1 MIRAIQI
8 RRITTDDTLE
18 LRREVLY
25 PDWELTRVKLD
36 HDEDGLHFGLFEDNR
51 LRGVVSLF
59 PHNGQA
65 QFRKLAVHPD
75 CQGKGYGNMLMQH
88 ITDFCRKEHISLL
101 WCNARASAEGFYLKR
116 GFEYWGDHFV
126 KDNIVFIKM
135 KVQLDKTTD
144 NGFTVIPAIDIID
157 GKCVRLTQG
166 DYAQKKVYNEHPL
179 EVAKAFESIGV
190 RRLHLVDLDGA
201 KKGAVVNWKVLEAIA
216 GKTNLVID
224 FGGGIKT
231 EDDLRIVY
239 ENGAALATIG
249 SIAVKDPALFS
260 GWVKKYGADKIFLGA
275 DVKEEKIAVGGW
287 LETTELSVFDFLE
300 ENVKQGV
307 QHIFC
312 TDIAKDGLLQGPSVA
327 LYEKIL
333 QRFPQIDF
341 VASGGVS
348 TMADVHAL
356 AEAGCSGVI
365 VGKAI
370 YEERISMK
378 ELTDFIKSGI
388 RN

>member
-1 MIRAIQI
+1 MQQVLI
-8 RRITTDDTLE
+8 RRINVEDTLG
-18 LRREVLY
+18 LRRDALY
-25 PDWELTRVKLD
+25 PDATLEAAKVD
-36 HDEDGLHFGLFEDNR
+36 HDEDGLHFGLFDDGR

-59 PHNGQA
+59 LQKDTA
-65 QFRKLAVHPD
+65 QFRKLAVHPE
-75 CQGKGYGNMLMQH
+75 CQGEGYGSLLMQH
-88 ITDFCRKEHISLL
+88 IEDFCRKEHIGTL
-101 WCNARASAEGFYLKR
+101 WCNARHSAEGFYLKR
-116 GFEYWGDHFV
+116 GYVFLGDHFT
-126 KDNIVFIKM
+126 KNNIVFCKM
-135 KVQLDKTTD
+135 KLELDKATA

-201 KKGAVVNWKVLEAIA
+201 KKGSVVNWKVLEAIA
-216 GKTNLVID
+216 GKTGLVVD

-231 EDDLRIVY
+231 EDDLRIVF

-249 SIAVKDPALFS
+249 SIAVKDPALFA
-260 GWVKKYGADKIFLGA
+260 GWVKQYGPEKIFLGA

-300 ENVKQGV
+300 EHVKQGV
-307 QHIFC
+307 KHIFC
-312 TDIAKDGLLQGPSVA
+312 TDIAKDGLLQGPSIA

-333 QRFPQIDF
+333 QRFPEISF

-348 TMADVHAL
+348 TIADIHAL

-370 YEERISMK
+370 YEERISMR
-378 ELTDFIKSGI
+378 ELQELLK
-388 RN
+388 N